1 MYLREECLVQAAI
14 CREKAQ
20 ADPAHYDHCTD
31 EAIVWL
37 QRAIGT
43 GQNGTVTHEVQEPFL
58 VGTTNRQR
66 SSSI

>member
-1 MYLREECLVQAAI
+1 MYERQECLVQAAM

-20 ADPAHYDHCTD
+20 ADPAHYDHWID

-43 GQNGTVTHEVQEPFL
+43 GQKGTVTHEAQDARMIPTRVH
-58 VGTTNRQR
+58 
-66 SSSI
+66 